1 MKSSLVLSLLLLAT
15 ANINARDIK
24 GKVKDAQ
31 TGEEIIGASIL
42 IKEEP
47 GKGAVSGMDGS
58 FNLSVARPKYT
69 LVCSYVGY
77 KKCEVEIGNK
87 DTEIVIPLK
96 SDDVVLEGVTVI
108 ANNPGRTEAG
118 ARGIERA
125 AMNVVNVMSAK
136 AIELS
141 PDITVA
147 NVIQRMSG
155 VTIER
160 NSSGEGQ
167 YAILRGM
174 DKRYNYTLINGV
186 KIPSPDNKKPFCP
199 VRHLPVRNAGP
210 SGSYQ
215 ITDRQHGRRRY
226 RRCSQPD
233 YEGCSFRKT
242 IYSKL
247 VYRLQRHVFR
257 PRFSIVQSRSNRK
270 TITLRTN
277 GQARRQPGNNG

>member
-118 ARGIERA
+118 AR
-125 AMNVVNVMSAK
+125 
-136 AIELS
+136 
-141 PDITVA
+141 ITVA

-186 KIPSPDNKKPFCP
+186 KIPSPDNKNRFVPLDIF
-199 VRHLPVRNAGP
+199 P
-210 SGSYQ
+210 SEML
-215 ITDRQHGRRRY
+215 DRL
-226 RRCSQPD
+226 
-233 YEGCSFRKT
+233 E
-242 IYSKL
+242 
-247 VYRLQRHVFR
+247 
-257 PRFSIVQSRSNRK
+257 VQS
-270 TITLRTN
+270 T
-277 GQARRQPGNNG
+277 

>member
-125 AMNVVNVMSAK
+125 AMNRTFSGYHSGK
-136 AIELS
+136 CYS
-141 PDITVA
+141 A
-147 NVIQRMSG
+147 NVWSNNRTKQ
-155 VTIER
+155 
-160 NSSGEGQ
+160 Q
-167 YAILRGM
+167 
-174 DKRYNYTLINGV
+174 
-186 KIPSPDNKKPFCP
+186 
-199 VRHLPVRNAGP
+199 
-210 SGSYQ
+210 
-215 ITDRQHGRRRY
+215 RRRSVCHFT
-226 RRCSQPD
+226 R
-233 YEGCSFRKT
+233 
-242 IYSKL
+242 
-247 VYRLQRHVFR
+247 
-257 PRFSIVQSRSNRK
+257 
-270 TITLRTN
+270 N
-277 GQARRQPGNNG
+277 GQAL

>member
-96 SDDVVLEGVTVI
+96 SYDVVLEGVTVI
-108 ANNPGRTEAG
+108 ANNPGRKE
-118 ARGIERA
+118 
-125 AMNVVNVMSAK
+125 
-136 AIELS
+136 
-141 PDITVA
+141 P
-147 NVIQRMSG
+147 
-155 VTIER
+155 
-160 NSSGEGQ
+160 
-167 YAILRGM
+167 
-174 DKRYNYTLINGV
+174 
-186 KIPSPDNKKPFCP
+186 
-199 VRHLPVRNAGP
+199 
-210 SGSYQ
+210 
-215 ITDRQHGRRRY
+215 
-226 RRCSQPD
+226 
-233 YEGCSFRKT
+233 
-242 IYSKL
+242 
-247 VYRLQRHVFR
+247 
-257 PRFSIVQSRSNRK
+257 
-270 TITLRTN
+270 
-277 GQARRQPGNNG
+277 NN